1 MVSRTDVLTAEAQ
14 RLDDAEPARK
24 RDARASRLY
33 SGAMHAPERRPRVP
47 LLVQLLFATA
57 AGALAGKLLGAR
69 AAWLGQAA
77 LVFVDVLKLL
87 ATPLV
92 FVAIVD
98 TFVTT
103 RLPLK
108 RALVLLPL
116 SALNAVV
123 AAAIA
128 IGLAHVL
135 PLRRF
140 VDLPRLRALAPPA
153 STARHLPSVNFLWVI
168 AAAIV
173 SASCCVLTA
182 RTARRRRDRPRR
194 GRALRGLMRL
204 VGVVV
209 RVVPLA
215 VFGVMAKVVG
225 GSGLAMFP
233 LLGIFVLLVA
243 AGMVLHVFLWYA
255 LLLRFVARKS
265 PRRFFADAADPLV
278 TALGVGSSLATLPVT
293 LRTLEGPMEVS
304 RESARLAA
312 VVGTNLNHD
321 GIVLYE
327 AAAALFVA
335 QVYAHRA
342 AARAAAQGRR
352 PGHSRRGRHRR
363 RARAGLVTLSLVIGG
378 VGLPLAAVPLLAAVD
393 WMLGRLRA
401 TTNVVSDLVVANV
414 LDRFANGR
422 RGTRRRALA
431 PTGRA
436 RPSRGCRRG
445 GRAAR
450 RRDPSTARSTTSCP
464 SWPCAVNKSAGR
476 RA

>member
-1 MVSRTDVLTAEAQ
+1 M
-14 RLDDAEPARK
+14 
-24 RDARASRLY
+24 
-33 SGAMHAPERRPRVP
+33 P
-47 LLVQLLFATA
+47 LLAQLLVATV
-57 AGALAGKLLGAR
+57 AGALAGVLLGAR

-116 SALNAVV
+116 SAVNAVV

-128 IGLAHVL
+128 IGLAHAL

-140 VDLPRLRALAPPA
+140 IDLPRLRSLAPPA
-153 STARHLPSVNFLWVI
+153 STARHLPSVNLLWVI
-168 AAAIV
+168 AAAIAV
-173 SASCCVLTA
+173 GLLLRLTA
-182 RTARRRRDRPRR
+182 KTAPSQLL
-194 GRALRGLMRL
+194 GRAVGTALHGLMRL

-243 AGMVLHVFLWYA
+243 AGMVLQVFLWYA
-255 LLLRFVARKS
+255 ILLRFVARKS

-304 RESARLAA
+304 PESARLAA

-335 QVYAHRA
+335 QVYAVALPLAQQLKVVGLAILA
-342 AARAAAQGRR
+342 AVGIAGV
-352 PGHSRRGRHRR
+352 PE
-363 RARAGLVTLSLVIGG
+363 AGLVTLSLVIGG
-378 VGLPLAAVPLLAAVD
+378 VGLPLAAVPLLLPVD
-393 WMLGRLRA
+393 WMLNRLRA

-414 LDRFANGR
+414 LDRFR
-422 RGTRRRALA
+422 
-431 PTGRA
+431 
-436 RPSRGCRRG
+436 
-445 GRAAR
+445 
-450 RRDPSTARSTTSCP
+450 
-464 SWPCAVNKSAGR
+464 
-476 RA
+476 

>member
-1 MVSRTDVLTAEAQ
+1 
-14 RLDDAEPARK
+14 
-24 RDARASRLY
+24 
-33 SGAMHAPERRPRVP
+33 MHPRERRLRVP
-47 LLVQLLFATA
+47 LLVQLLVATA
-57 AGALAGKLLGAR
+57 AGALAGVLLGAR

-116 SALNAVV
+116 SAVNAVV
-123 AAAIA
+123 AATIA
-128 IGLAHVL
+128 IGLAHAL

-153 STARHLPSVNFLWVI
+153 STARHLPSVNLLWVI
-168 AAAIV
+168 AAAIAV
-173 SASCCVLTA
+173 GLLLRLTA
-182 RTARRRRDRPRR
+182 KSAPAQIV
-194 GRALRGLMRL
+194 GRAATTALRGLMHL

-243 AGMVLHVFLWYA
+243 TGMVLQVFLWYA
-255 LLLRFVARKS
+255 ILLRFVARKS
-265 PRRFFADAADPLV
+265 PRRFFAHASDPLA

-304 RESARLAA
+304 PESARLAA

-335 QVYAHRA
+335 QVYAIALPLAQQLKVIALSILA
-342 AARAAAQGRR
+342 AVGIAGV
-352 PGHSRRGRHRR
+352 PE
-363 RARAGLVTLSLVIGG
+363 AGLVTLSLVIGG
-378 VGLPLAAVPLLAAVD
+378 VGLPLAAVPLLLPVD
-393 WMLGRLRA
+393 WMLNRLRA

-414 LDRFANGR
+414 LDRFR
-422 RGTRRRALA
+422 
-431 PTGRA
+431 
-436 RPSRGCRRG
+436 
-445 GRAAR
+445 
-450 RRDPSTARSTTSCP
+450 
-464 SWPCAVNKSAGR
+464 
-476 RA
+476 

>member
-1 MVSRTDVLTAEAQ
+1 
-14 RLDDAEPARK
+14 
-24 RDARASRLY
+24 
-33 SGAMHAPERRPRVP
+33 MHAPERRPRVP
-47 LLVQLLFATA
+47 LLVQLLVATA
-57 AGALAGKLLGAR
+57 AGALAGVLLGPR

-77 LVFVDVLKLL
+77 LVFVDVLNLL

-123 AAAIA
+123 AAVIA
-128 IGLAHVL
+128 IGLAHAL

-153 STARHLPSVNFLWVI
+153 STAAHLPSVNLLWGS

-173 SASCCVLTA
+173 VGLLLRATA
-182 RTARRRRDRPRR
+182 KTALSQRL
-194 GRALRGLMRL
+194 GRAAGAALRALMGL

-215 VFGVMAKVVG
+215 VFGVMARVVG

-233 LLGIFVLLVA
+233 LLAIFVLLVA
-243 AGMVLHVFLWYA
+243 TGMALHILVWYA
-255 LLLRFVARKS
+255 LLLRVLGRVS
-265 PRRFFADAADPLV
+265 PNRFFRHAAEPLL

-293 LRTLEGPMEVS
+293 LRTLEERMEVS
-304 RESARLAA
+304 SESARLAA

-335 QVYAHRA
+335 QVYAIALPLASQLKIVGLAILA
-342 AARAAAQGRR
+342 AVGIAGV
-352 PGHSRRGRHRR
+352 PE
-363 RARAGLVTLSLVIGG
+363 AGLVTLSLVIGG
-378 VGLPLAAVPLLAAVD
+378 VGLPLAAVPLLLPVD

-401 TTNVVSDLVVANV
+401 MTNVASDMVVANV
-414 LDRFANGR
+414 LERFR
-422 RGTRRRALA
+422 
-431 PTGRA
+431 
-436 RPSRGCRRG
+436 
-445 GRAAR
+445 
-450 RRDPSTARSTTSCP
+450 
-464 SWPCAVNKSAGR
+464 
-476 RA
+476 

>member
-1 MVSRTDVLTAEAQ
+1 
-14 RLDDAEPARK
+14 
-24 RDARASRLY
+24 
-33 SGAMHAPERRPRVP
+33 MHAPERRPRVP
-47 LLVQLLFATA
+47 LLVQLLVATA
-57 AGALAGKLLGAR
+57 VGALAGVIFGPR

-98 TFVTT
+98 TFVST

-116 SALNAVV
+116 SAVNALV
-123 AAAIA
+123 AATIA
-128 IGLAHVL
+128 IGLAHAL
-135 PLRRF
+135 PLARY

-153 STARHLPSVNFLWVI
+153 STARHLPSVNLLWVI

-173 SASCCVLTA
+173 AGLVIRATA
-182 RTARRRRDRPRR
+182 KTVTSQRL
-194 GRALRGLMRL
+194 GRAAGAALRGLMHL

-225 GSGLAMFP
+225 TSGLAMFP

-243 AGMVLHVFLWYA
+243 AGMALHVFVWYA
-255 LLLRFVARKS
+255 ILLRFVARKS
-265 PRRFFADAADPLV
+265 PRRFFRDAGDPLA

-304 RESARLAA
+304 PESARLAA

-335 QVYAHRA
+335 QVYAIALPLAQQLKVVGLAILA
-342 AARAAAQGRR
+342 AVGIAGV
-352 PGHSRRGRHRR
+352 PE
-363 RARAGLVTLSLVIGG
+363 AGLVTLSLVIGG
-378 VGLPLAAVPLLAAVD
+378 VGLPLAAVPLLLPVD
-393 WMLGRLRA
+393 WMLNRLRA

-414 LDRFANGR
+414 LDRFR
-422 RGTRRRALA
+422 
-431 PTGRA
+431 
-436 RPSRGCRRG
+436 
-445 GRAAR
+445 
-450 RRDPSTARSTTSCP
+450 
-464 SWPCAVNKSAGR
+464 
-476 RA
+476 